1 MGKWRRLIAALLR
14 LTTIISLLCIGLSFA
29 VAPLGHGQPP
39 PAVLA
44 QFRAC
49 ADAPCFLGIVP
60 GETRIDAASVILG
73 SAGFQFNAN
82 ERVFYSADRETRVFL
97 TFNGTST
104 IQSIMVQFVARA
116 APNIAQ
122 MMQTFGKPC
131 EMFAGAPFVLDFAGL
146 NALTSS
152 DGGHGFVRVRPTTR
166 ILSVYDNARY
176 QCGNESY
183 IGLPWRGFA
192 RYPSANP

>member
-1 MGKWRRLIAALLR
+1 VCIA
-14 LTTIISLLCIGLSFA
+14 LSFA
-29 VAPLGHGQPP
+29 AVPLGQAQPP

-44 QFRAC
+44 QFRSC
-49 ADAPCFLGIVP
+49 DGTPCFLGIVP
-60 GETRIDAASVILG
+60 GETRIDVASVILG

-152 DGGHGFVRVRPTTR
+152 HSSYGFVRVRPTTR
-166 ILSVYDNARY
+166 VLSVYDNARY

-183 IGLPWRGFA
+183 VGTAWRGFA
-192 RYPSANP
+192 RYLSANP